1 MVGVNFFAA
10 ETDIEAQRLFTS
22 LQKQFTNLFRG
33 SPGKLQPPV
42 DSMDAYWNPAERAGV
57 ERALLHSVVGSSST
71 VSEKLEEFI
80 ELTGAD
86 ELMLTG
92 QIYEHK
98 ARLTSFEIASQV
110 CSKLIH

>member
-1 MVGVNFFAA
+1 
-10 ETDIEAQRLFTS
+10 
-22 LQKQFTNLFRG
+22 
-33 SPGKLQPPV
+33 
-42 DSMDAYWNPAERAGV
+42 MDAYWSPAERVGV

>member
-1 MVGVNFFAA
+1 M
-10 ETDIEAQRLFTS
+10 ED
-22 LQKQFTNLFRG
+22 
-33 SPGKLQPPV
+33 
-42 DSMDAYWNPAERAGV
+42 YWSSAERAGV
-57 ERALLHSVVGSSST
+57 DRALIHSVVGSPST

-86 ELMLTG
+86 ELLLTG
-92 QIYEHK
+92 QIYEHS

>member
-1 MVGVNFFAA
+1 V
-10 ETDIEAQRLFTS
+10 
-22 LQKQFTNLFRG
+22 G
-33 SPGKLQPPV
+33 SP
-42 DSMDAYWNPAERAGV
+42 
-57 ERALLHSVVGSSST
+57 ST

-86 ELMLTG
+86 ELSLTG
-92 QIYEHK
+92 QIYEHS